1 MTVFVS
7 SNNKKPIIFD
17 LNLKKSTKFANTIEN
32 NGLMSVVR
40 QIQGAIRN
48 DFFKGKVIVL
58 LGARQVGKSTLIKMI
73 SENEESKT
81 LWFDGENADVHQILK
96 NTNNERLKQ
105 IAGNHKIVVIDEA
118 QKIDQIGSILKL
130 YADYSKDIQVIAS
143 GSSAFELRNS
153 LNEPLT
159 GRKFEY
165 KLFPLSFIEMVSHTS
180 LLEEIRNLPRR
191 LTYGYYPEIVTHPQD
206 AERLLRFLSDSYLYK
221 DIFLFKGLKKPEKIL
236 ELLKLLA
243 WQIGSEVNYNE
254 LGKTLKLDNQTIE
267 SYIEMLEQVFVIYKL
282 PAYHTNQRSELKK
295 SKKIYF
301 NDLGIR
307 NALIND
313 FRPIEIRNDAGA
325 LFENFVINELRK
337 QNEYKQVFANFYF
350 WRNTEQRE
358 IDLII
363 QKNNVIRTFETKW
376 NPTKKVKLTKSF
388 TNIYGETIFHVIN
401 QDNFFEEIEN
411 FGEGY

>member
-1 MTVFVS
+1 
-7 SNNKKPIIFD
+7 
-17 LNLKKSTKFANTIEN
+17 
-32 NGLMSVVR
+32 MSIKR
-40 QIQGAIRN
+40 QIESNIEK
-48 DFFKGKVIVL
+48 DFFKGKIIVI
-58 LGARQVGKSTLIKMI
+58 LGARQVGKSTLIRMLP
-73 SENEESKT
+73 SCLSNDT
-81 LWFDGENADVHQILK
+81 LWLDGENADVHQLLK
-96 NTNNERLKQ
+96 NANSERLKQ
-105 IAGNHKIVVIDEA
+105 LAGNNKVVIIDEA
-118 QKIDQIGSILKL
+118 QKIENIGSILKL
-130 YADYSKDIQVIAS
+130 FADYSKHIQVIAS

-165 KLFPLSFIEMVSHTS
+165 NLFPLSFSEMVKHSN
-180 LLEEIRNLPRR
+180 LLQEIRQLPQR
-191 LTYGYYPEIVTHPQD
+191 LVYGFYPEIVTHPND
-206 AERLLRFLSDSYLYK
+206 AERMLRFLSDSYLYK
-221 DIFLFKGLKKPEKIL
+221 DIFLFRGIKKPEKML

-254 LGKTLKLDNQTIE
+254 LSRVLKIDNQTVE
-267 SYIEMLEQVFVIYKL
+267 SYIEMLEMAFVIYKL
-282 PAYHTNQRSELKK
+282 PAYHTNHRTELKK

-358 IDLII
+358 IDLVIE
-363 QKNNVIRTFETKW
+363 KNNELQAVEIKW
-376 NPTKKVKLTKSF
+376 NPNKKASLTRSF
-388 TNIYGETIFHVIN
+388 INIYGDTQFKVIHRE
-401 QDNFFEEIEN
+401 NFFDELL
-411 FGEGY
+411 